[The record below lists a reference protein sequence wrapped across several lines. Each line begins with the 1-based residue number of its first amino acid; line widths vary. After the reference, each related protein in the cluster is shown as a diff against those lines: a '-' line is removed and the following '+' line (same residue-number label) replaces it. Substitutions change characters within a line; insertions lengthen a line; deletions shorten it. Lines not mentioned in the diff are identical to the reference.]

1 MYGKY
6 GSLVYLSFFL
16 LCLIVYVALGDGA
29 IRVSSLNVLVIAQED
44 EVENEPDVGEDS
56 EATVDDESDSEDMK
70 VWSVSIIYV

>member
-1 MYGKY
+1 M
-6 GSLVYLSFFL
+6 
-16 LCLIVYVALGDGA
+16 
-29 IRVSSLNVLVIAQED
+29 NVLVIAQED